1 MWFTVVFILILLL
14 CAGVLVSSWF
24 DMDKEEK
31 PQRTKR
37 SYKWDG
43 PKTDAR
49 INRML
54 VESIVLM
61 KELGVPISD
70 SICPEVRLVG
80 SHCKY
85 GRCCREGSLKRYTEY
100 DYYIEISE
108 HTLQNAEKSLRNTLI
123 HELIHTVPNGMCHT
137 GEWKKWAKYVSTK
150 TNYNIKRLDGDETE
164 EDLKRLEGEYI

>member
-14 CAGVLVSSWF
+14 CVGVLVSSWF
-24 DMDKEEK
+24 EMDKEEK

-43 PKTDAR
+43 PKTDAQ

-54 VESIVLM
+54 AESISLM

-85 GRCCREGSLKRYTEY
+85 RRCCREGSL
-100 DYYIEISE
+100 
-108 HTLQNAEKSLRNTLI
+108 
-123 HELIHTVPNGMCHT
+123 
-137 GEWKKWAKYVSTK
+137 
-150 TNYNIKRLDGDETE
+150 
-164 EDLKRLEGEYI
+164 